1 MLFVRKLTENERQK
15 LADVAISHAAYDWA
29 QRARIVLLSAQ
40 GRSVPE
46 IGDEVNLH
54 PINVRK
60 WIHRFNA
67 YGVEGLQSGKS
78 PGRPPVFSEEHR
90 DRVLSTARKNPRDL
104 GPPFDRWSLQR
115 LRDYLIERQLV
126 PSISAETVRLILW
139 SHGLRYNMRQEWR
152 TPFTFAW
159 LEEFEGVRVGAMR

>member
-67 YGVEGLQSGKS
+67 
-78 PGRPPVFSEEHR
+78 
-90 DRVLSTARKNPRDL
+90 
-104 GPPFDRWSLQR
+104 
-115 LRDYLIERQLV
+115 
-126 PSISAETVRLILW
+126 
-139 SHGLRYNMRQEWR
+139 
-152 TPFTFAW
+152 
-159 LEEFEGVRVGAMR
+159 